1 MECNLVILSVVDTGE
16 EMYLNRHLHETNN
29 NSQTN

>member
-16 EMYLNRHLHETNN
+16 EMYLNGHLHETNN